1 MIHML
6 EPMDNI
12 PTPESPENGFEKQLP
27 EPDTNS
33 YDPEREAALRR
44 GMRRQFNQLGW
55 AFVTMLLVWVAIVS
69 FAAIAAV
76 LIEKIFDIPA
86 VDAYYRYYLLINEAS
101 LAIAIFIGGLI
112 LRPASKCVPEKQ
124 PFSAGRFIK
133 LLMVCF
139 AVAIVGNIV
148 GILFLAVWNA
158 ITGSSVGNTVSE
170 LIADENPWMML
181 LTVGILAPVLEEL
194 FFRKWLIDRTR
205 QYGEKICI
213 ILSAS
218 MFALFHMN
226 FSQFFY
232 AFAVGLILAY
242 IYCRSGKIWIPMLLH
257 AIFNCCLGVLNSLIS
272 SQMLKITEKIPN
284 LTPDEMMALPSNE
297 LLLICLV
304 GLYYLLF
311 GVMVIVGLVIL
322 CIQIKR
328 VRFRPAE
335 TPLPVKSRSAIF
347 GNAGMIVA
355 IVFTAAMTI
364 YSLFT

>member
-12 PTPESPENGFEKQLP
+12 PTPEPPENGFEKQLP
-27 EPDTNS
+27 EPEANS
-33 YDPEREAALRR
+33 YDPEREEALRR
-44 GMRRQFNQLGW
+44 GMRRQFNRLGW
-55 AFVTMLLVWVAIVS
+55 AFVTMLLVWVAIV
-69 FAAIAAV
+69 FCVTIAVV
-76 LIEKIFDIPA
+76 LIEKIFNIPA
-86 VDAYYRYYLLINEAS
+86 VDAYYRYLLLINEVS

-139 AVAIVGNIV
+139 AVAIAGNLLGSLFLSLWYWITAYSVGNIV
-148 GILFLAVWNA
+148 TEA
-158 ITGSSVGNTVSE
+158 IVGQ
-170 LIADENPWMML
+170 NPWMML

-194 FFRKWLIDRTR
+194 FFRKWIIDRMR

-213 ILSAS
+213 ILSAF

-257 AIFNCCLGVLNSLIS
+257 AIFNCFLGVLNSLIF
-272 SQMLKITEKIPN
+272 SQMLKIMQKIPN
-284 LTPDEMMALPSNE
+284 LTTEEIMALPSNE
-297 LLLICLV
+297 LLLICLA
-304 GLYYLLF
+304 GLYYLLL
-311 GVMVIVGLVIL
+311 GVMIIIGVVIL

-328 VRFRPAE
+328 VRLRPAE
-335 TPLPVKSRSAIF
+335 TPLPAKSRSAIL